1 MKKLLLFINLLVVI
15 SLCFSYG
22 VQAQNRKNKSA
33 NKISISSLNGC
44 WKRIGVITDGKPEAD
59 PLAQLRMFSGG
70 FYTIIGQDTA
80 HNWART
86 FAGIYEIENNLY
98 KETCQYSS
106 APTLIGITHWQEI
119 KLIGDTLNL
128 KFFNKMID
136 STGKQLPTPTY
147 TREVVL
153 VKMKR

>member
-1 MKKLLLFINLLVVI
+1 
-15 SLCFSYG
+15 
-22 VQAQNRKNKSA
+22 VQAQNHKNKSVKK
-33 NKISISSLNGC
+33 NSVTSLNGC
-44 WKRIGVITDGKPEAD
+44 WKRISVITDEKQEAA

-80 HNWART
+80 HNWTRT

-98 KETCQYSS
+98 KETTQYSS
-106 APTLIGITHWQEI
+106 VPTLVGITHWQEI
-119 KLIGDTLNL
+119 KIKGDTLSL
-128 KFFNKMID
+128 KFFKKMID
-136 STGKQLPTPTY
+136 SAGKQLPLPTY

>member
-1 MKKLLLFINLLVVI
+1 MKKLLLFINLFVVI
-15 SLCFSYG
+15 SLCIPYG
-22 VQAQNRKNKSA
+22 LQAQSRKGKA
-33 NKISISSLNGC
+33 VKKISVSSLNGC
-44 WKRIGVITDGKPEAD
+44 WKRISIITDGKPEAE

-80 HNWART
+80 RNWTRT

-98 KETCQYSS
+98 KETTKYSS
-106 APTLIGITHWQEI
+106 APTLVGNTHWQEI
-119 KLIGDTLNL
+119 KIKGDTLSL
-128 KFFNKMID
+128 KFFKKMID
-136 STGKQLPTPTY
+136 STGKQLPQPTY